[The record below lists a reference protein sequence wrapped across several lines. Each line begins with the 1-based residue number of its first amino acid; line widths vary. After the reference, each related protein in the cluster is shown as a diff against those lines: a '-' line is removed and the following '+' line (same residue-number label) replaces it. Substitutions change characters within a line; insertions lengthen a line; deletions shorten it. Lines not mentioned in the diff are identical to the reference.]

1 MGQGRRAHPADDPG
15 KMHAAMHHF
24 CHIRLRRV
32 VRTLLERAGS
42 APAEAAQVAD
52 HLVDANLRGH
62 DSHGIGM
69 IPHYVHNLTN
79 DTMTPNTG
87 LSVVRDGGA
96 VMLFDGGMGF
106 GQRVGAEL
114 MERLIERG
122 RELGAVVA
130 ALRNV
135 HHLGRIGAYAE
146 MAVAAG
152 LVSIHFVN
160 VTGHPPLVA
169 PYRGSQAR
177 FGTNPICIGVPG
189 TSRHEPFLLDMA
201 TSLIALGKVR
211 VALNK
216 GERIAPGT
224 LVDAQGRP
232 TTSPK
237 VMFPDDET
245 LRGALLPL
253 GLHKGYGLL
262 FAAEL
267 LAGVVGG
274 GETSN
279 PATAHLDTIR
289 NSMLTVVIDPA
300 SLVDPDWMEHELD
313 TIVDYVTSSPP
324 ASPDEPVLVAGDP
337 ERTTMEKRLAEGI
350 PVDPVT
356 WDGILEAGELVGLP
370 RGEAAALVSNA

>member
-1 MGQGRRAHPADDPG
+1 
-15 KMHAAMHHF
+15 MHCF
-24 CHIRLRRV
+24 SDLRLRRAI
-32 VRTLLERAGS
+32 RTLLERAGS
-42 APAEAAQVAD
+42 EPAEAAQVAD

-69 IPHYVHNLTN
+69 IPHYVHNVTRG
-79 DTMTPNTG
+79 TMHPNTG
-87 LSVVRDGGA
+87 LALVRDGGA
-96 VMLFDGGMGF
+96 VMLFDGGLGF
-106 GQRVGAEL
+106 GQRVGAEM
-114 MERLIERG
+114 MERLIGRA
-122 RELGAVVA
+122 RELGAVVG

-152 LVSIHFVN
+152 LASIHFVN

-169 PYRGSQAR
+169 PYRGSHAR

-189 TSRHEPFLLDMA
+189 TSRREPFLLDMA
-201 TSLIALGKVR
+201 TSIVALGKVR
-211 VALNK
+211 VALNR
-216 GERIAPGT
+216 GEQVAPGT

-232 TTSPK
+232 TTDPK
-237 VMFPDDET
+237 AMFPDDEA

-274 GETSN
+274 GGTSN

-289 NSMLTVVIDPA
+289 NNMLSVVIDPA
-300 SLVDPDWMEHELD
+300 TLAEPDWMEREMD
-313 TIVDYVTSSPP
+313 TIIDYVTSSPQ

-337 ERTTMEKRLAEGI
+337 ERMTMKRRMAEGI

-356 WDGILEAGELVGLP
+356 WDGILEAGEAVGLP
-370 RGEAAALVSNA
+370 RSEATALVSGT